1 MIDISRRASFCI
13 LLTIVSIGAYFRLH
27 GIALWELT
35 VDEYFLGKSIIS
47 VAENGLPNF
56 PDGGYY
62 LRGILQQ
69 FLTAPFY
76 LATEN
81 IELSVRIIPA
91 FSNIIAIPGVFLIG
105 SLLLNKRAGL
115 LAAALFSLSLWEIE
129 FARFGRMYA
138 PFQALFIWQVY
149 FLLRYYLSKK
159 LHDLFIVSLISLT
172 TVFVYEGAIFSL
184 LTTFFAASLH
194 SLSVRRLL
202 VIAPSIIGLGLAVFL
217 KSLNLRNTETT
228 TQPEVSAGSGAA
240 LPINVPDMLFLHPAF
255 NIVHVILI
263 LIALSVTVF
272 LIKKSWT
279 SLELNSPALLCKML
293 LIMMV
298 GALIINQLLM
308 GAIILGAL
316 LLLSPKD
323 PDSKWALSESR
334 VSLLFIF
341 GTWVITWAIAATLI
355 EKFSPGE
362 IIKSTISFPELRER
376 VIWPMQNAIPIT
388 SAWIGLTAFFLA
400 VYNLFIPNTHAIKIS
415 LVLTALLLLAVGSI
429 DTSYNVSRYSFFIY
443 PLFILFLAVSIIQI
457 FSWKKLNRFGAA
469 ASTLLLVSYIVSAE
483 DYSASHLLNLSDAN
497 YNYRIPYQMEQQEH
511 YYVRFDF
518 RSPAQYVEDHKLR
531 GDKVLTSVRVVD
543 HYMSHVDFIY
553 IPEHLRAGILAC
565 GGKCYIWNKYPL
577 ISDQAEVK
585 ELINEAKDDLW
596 FIIYLRRNIH
606 RDSLD
611 EYIQEQYPQ
620 NKVYENFD
628 NSIAVYKF

>member
-1 MIDISRRASFCI
+1 MIDISRRASFWI
-13 LLTIVSIGAYFRLH
+13 LITIVLIGSYLRLY
-27 GIALWELT
+27 GIAFWELT

-69 FLTAPFY
+69 YLTAPIY
-76 LATEN
+76 LVTDN

-91 FSNIIAIPGVFLIG
+91 LSNIIAIPGIFLIG
-105 SLLLNKRAGL
+105 SSLLNKKAGL

-138 PFQALFIWQVY
+138 PFQALFIWQVC
-149 FLLRYYLSKK
+149 FLMRYYLSKK

-194 SLSVRRLL
+194 SLSIRRLL
-202 VIAPSIIGLGLAVFL
+202 VISPSLIGLGLAVFL

-228 TQPEVSAGSGAA
+228 TQPQVSAGSGGA
-240 LPINVPDMLFLHPAF
+240 LPINIPEMIFLHPAF
-255 NIVHVILI
+255 STAHVLLI
-263 LIALSVTVF
+263 FVAIFVTLF
-272 LIKKSWT
+272 LIKKSW
-279 SLELNSPALLCKML
+279 NSIKINSTPLLVKTL
-293 LIMMV
+293 LFLMI

-308 GAIILGAL
+308 GTIILGAL

-323 PDSKWALSESR
+323 PESKWALSESR
-334 VSLLFIF
+334 VSILFIF
-341 GTWVITWAIAATLI
+341 GIWFITWAVIALLMPTIGPSGLI
-355 EKFSPGE
+355 E
-362 IIKSTISFPELRER
+362 STISFPELRKR
-376 VIWPMQNAIPIT
+376 IFWPMQNAIPIT
-388 SAWIGLTAFFLA
+388 SAWIGLTAFLLA
-400 VYNLFIPNTHAIKIS
+400 IYNLFTTKKYAIKIS
-415 LVLTALLLLAVGSI
+415 LVLTALLVLAIGSI
-429 DTSYNVSRYSFFIY
+429 DTLYSVSRYSFFVY
-443 PLFILFLAVSIIQI
+443 PLFILFFAITLTEISSYKRIN
-457 FSWKKLNRFGAA
+457 KLGNAA
-469 ASTLLLVSYIVSAE
+469 AILLMVSYIVSAE
-483 DYSASHLLNLSDAN
+483 DYKLGHILNLSGAT
-497 YNYRIPYQMEQQEH
+497 YNYRIPYKMELQEH

-518 RSPAQYVEDHKLR
+518 RSPAEYVNNHTSS
-531 GDKVLTSVRVVD
+531 GDRVLTTVRVVD
-543 HYMSHVDFIY
+543 HYINKVDFIY
-553 IPEHLRAGILAC
+553 IPKHLRPGLLAC
-565 GGKCYIWNKYPL
+565 GGNCYIWNKKPL
-577 ISDQAEVK
+577 ISDQAEIK
-585 ELINEAKDDLW
+585 NLIKKAKNDLW
-596 FIIYLRRNIH
+596 LVIYLQRNIY